1 MPTPAAPSGPPW
13 SPMRVLLV
21 ADHPIVVAGVRLL
34 LDTEPGITVVG
45 TASTVAEA
53 LALAAH
59 TQPDILLLDL
69 DLGGEQGAACIP
81 ALLERIFPAHCG
93 ERPTISEGY

>member
-1 MPTPAAPSGPPW
+1 
-13 SPMRVLLV
+13 MRVLLV
-21 ADHPIVVAGVRLL
+21 ADHPIVVAGVRRR
-34 LDTEPGITVVG
+34 LDTAPGITVVG
-45 TASTVAEA
+45 AATVAEA